1 MSHFKN
7 FVFHSVGNAKQPSIL
22 NQMIAEAHELRENQA
37 FRAAV
42 PNPVPV
48 VVKQNH
54 ADDSVRYEF
63 ILLCFPLQCDYILE
77 YEN

>member
-1 MSHFKN
+1 MLKYCIIFL
-7 FVFHSVGNAKQPSIL
+7 GNAKQPSIL

-54 ADDSVRYEF
+54 ADDSVRLYYRKKKFALYYEDNLST
-63 ILLCFPLQCDYILE
+63 I
-77 YEN
+77 